1 MSTPTTTPPL
11 LDVDLDIEGMTCASC
26 AHRIERKLNQLEG
39 VDAEVSYAT
48 EKAHVR
54 YPTGLATQDLI
65 DVVRRAGYDAALPVP
80 AGREAPTPRPV
91 RLIVAAVLSV
101 PVVLWAMVPDTR
113 VAGWEWWSLLL
124 SGIVVWWSGW
134 QFHRAAAVN
143 ARHGASTMDTLV
155 SLGTVAAWVW
165 SAVAVVRGEGHLYL
179 ESAAVVTTFLLAGR
193 YAEGRSKQRAGE
205 ALRSL
210 MELGAKQVT
219 LLDETGE
226 RPVPVED
233 LRVGDRFVVRPGEKV
248 ATDGV
253 VEEGASAVDRSLIT
267 GEPVPVDVGPG
278 DDVVGSSVNA
288 SGRLVVRATR
298 VGADTQ
304 LAQITRLVARAQ
316 STKAPVERLADRIS
330 SVFVPVVL
338 VIALLTLMA
347 WLVLTGDATSA
358 FTAAVAVL
366 VIACPCALGL
376 ATPTA
381 LMVGTGRGAQLGI
394 LIRGPQVLESTR
406 AVDTIVLDKTGTVTT
421 GRMSVVHADPD
432 LLRLA
437 AAVERASEHPVAR
450 AIVEAAGADLP
461 EVDDFTSLP
470 GLGARGVVEG
480 REVTVGRLDLF
491 ADAPEAVRRAVTAGG
506 DGTPV
511 VVGWEGV
518 ARGVI
523 VVADT
528 VKPTSAE
535 AVRALR
541 DLGLHAVL
549 LTGDHESAAR
559 RVADEVG
566 IDTVVAGVLP
576 EQKVAEV
583 ARLQTEGRVVAMA
596 GDGVN
601 DAAALAQADL
611 GLAMGTGTDVAIAA
625 GDLTL
630 VSGDLR
636 SAAVAIRLAR
646 RTLGTIRGNLF
657 WAFAYNVAAI
667 PLAAAGMLDPMVA
680 GAAMACSSLF
690 VVGNSLRLRRFT

>member
-1 MSTPTTTPPL
+1 MSTPTTAPPL
-11 LDVDLDIEGMTCASC
+11 LDVDLDIDGMTCASC
-26 AHRIERKLNQLEG
+26 AHRIERRLNKLEG
-39 VDAEVSYAT
+39 VDAAVSYAT

-54 YPTGLATQDLI
+54 YPAGLATQDLI

-80 AGREAPTPRPV
+80 SGREAAPPRPV
-91 RLIVAAVLSV
+91 RLVVAAVLSV
-101 PVVLWAMVPDTR
+101 PVVVWGMAPATR
-113 VAGWEWWSLLL
+113 PAGWEWWSLLL
-124 SGIVVWWSGW
+124 SGVVVWWSGW

-219 LLDETGE
+219 RLDETGE
-226 RPVPVED
+226 RLVPVED
-233 LRVGDRFVVRPGEKV
+233 LRVGDRFVVRPGEKI

-253 VEEGASAVDRSLIT
+253 VEQGASAVDRSLVT

-278 DDVVGSSVNA
+278 DDVVGSTVNA

-338 VIALLTLMA
+338 VIALLTLVG
-347 WLVLTGDATSA
+347 WLVVTGDATSA

-421 GRMSVVHADPD
+421 GRMSVVRADPG

-437 AAVERASEHPVAR
+437 AAVEVASEHPVAR
-450 AIVEAAGADLP
+450 AIVDAAAGGPPRGRRLHEP
-461 EVDDFTSLP
+461 
-470 GLGARGVVEG
+470 ARARRPRRGGGSRGHRRPARPVRRRSRSRTPCG
-480 REVTVGRLDLF
+480 RRERGRDARRGRLGG
-491 ADAPEAVRRAVTAGG
+491 RR
-506 DGTPV
+506 P
-511 VVGWEGV
+511 
-518 ARGVI
+518 R
-523 VVADT
+523 
-528 VKPTSAE
+528 
-535 AVRALR
+535 
-541 DLGLHAVL
+541 
-549 LTGDHESAAR
+549 GDHRGGHREAHLRRGRPRAARPRAAR
-559 RVADEVG
+559 RPAHRRPRERRAPRRRRG
-566 IDTVVAGVLP
+566 RHRHGRRRGA
-576 EQKVAEV
+576 
-583 ARLQTEGRVVAMA
+583 ARAEGRRGRSAPGGGPGR
-596 GDGVN
+596 GDGRRRS
-601 DAAALAQADL
+601 QRR
-611 GLAMGTGTDVAIAA
+611 
-625 GDLTL
+625 
-630 VSGDLR
+630 R
-636 SAAVAIRLAR
+636 SARAGRPRPGDGHRAR
-646 RTLGTIRGNLF
+646 TSPSRPETSP
-657 WAFAYNVAAI
+657 W
-667 PLAAAGMLDPMVA
+667 
-680 GAAMACSSLF
+680 
-690 VVGNSLRLRRFT
+690 